1 MYKRQARIWARWLD
15 MLWSFARLK
24 AVENARLAASVQCA
38 VKKQLINNYRVI
50 FSAVI
55 GGKKAEGSPERSKLA
70 ARALLA
76 STPGCACRAPALS
89 FRVAEVL
96 AAAIRWPACVT
107 CSRTISCCAEHSR
120 HFLRFV
126 YWLFYDFLEK
136 HACLPAIKTNISSVC
151 EWPRN
156 G

>member
-1 MYKRQARIWARWLD
+1 MGHTTTMSNLNVLFFLGKFNFRGKISFVYKR
-15 MLWSFARLK
+15 
-24 AVENARLAASVQCA
+24 
-38 VKKQLINNYRVI
+38 KQLINNYRVI

-136 HACLPAIKTNISSVC
+136 HACLPAIKTNISSVL
-151 EWPRN
+151 
-156 G
+156 